1 VFKEHLASFCEVAEM
16 LTDRLGVH
24 RSVGAL
30 FGHVA
35 ERWDGKG
42 QPGRANQDQIPLRVR
57 IVHVACDA
65 GFQRMLAK
73 TSSPLV

>member
-42 QPGRANQDQIPLRVR
+42 QPGRANQDQIPLPVR